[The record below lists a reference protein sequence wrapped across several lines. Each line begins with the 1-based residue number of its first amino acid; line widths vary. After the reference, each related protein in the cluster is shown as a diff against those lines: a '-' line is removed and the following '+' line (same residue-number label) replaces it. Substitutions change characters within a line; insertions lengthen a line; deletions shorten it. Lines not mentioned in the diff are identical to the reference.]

1 MMPMSVHGVP
11 RPPKLQRRLRG
22 VQREQLAHLVHETP
36 ACVQHRGAIRQLIT
50 PSTVLPLGSISMV
63 LAERSLFGISDVHRV
78 GERQQEAQK

>member
-1 MMPMSVHGVP
+1 MQG
-11 RPPKLQRRLRG
+11 
-22 VQREQLAHLVHETP
+22 EQLAHLVHETP
-36 ACVQHRGAIRQLIT
+36 ACVQQRGAIRQLIT